1 MNRNIMLKVED
12 LKRHYTVEVDD
23 EEVQT
28 ISVLKGLNGLSSST
42 ERNTKYLLYDAGMAV
57 YTHIGNS
64 VLAEKYYKKCT
75 EIADAVGLEDYL
87 TTRNLMVVS
96 CCDCFDLDRA
106 ETISAENISYQEVL
120 SDVKKEIHIS
130 DISENGSVSLG
141 RTYSQDAQILAF
153 LRDKRAEAQ
162 FQNALNCFLY
172 SSVDYKITQSYL
184 LHFYLDNYEKGR
196 YRELCCFSPCKSLL
210 H

>member
-1 MNRNIMLKVED
+1 M
-12 LKRHYTVEVDD
+12 
-23 EEVQT
+23 
-28 ISVLKGLNGLSSST
+28 NGLSSST

-153 LRDKRAEAQ
+153 LMDKRAEAQ

>member
-1 MNRNIMLKVED
+1 MQGWQ
-12 LKRHYTVEVDD
+12 YTLTSATVSLPKK
-23 EEVQT
+23 
-28 ISVLKGLNGLSSST
+28 I
-42 ERNTKYLLYDAGMAV
+42 
-57 YTHIGNS
+57 
-64 VLAEKYYKKCT
+64 YKKCT

-141 RTYSQDAQILAF
+141 ELTARMH
-153 LRDKRAEAQ
+153 R
-162 FQNALNCFLY
+162 
-172 SSVDYKITQSYL
+172 YL
-184 LHFYLDNYEKGR
+184 LF
-196 YRELCCFSPCKSLL
+196 
-210 H
+210 